1 MVINAIE
8 QIESFTSADYVR
20 AFRRALPSESQLE
33 ILRVHLAAP
42 DQRITASQ
50 LAHALGFANWRAP
63 IVLYGKFA
71 RKLCNELN
79 VSPTTKL
86 AVLARSY
93 RSSSSEYELCL
104 RPSVIEAL
112 RELGIGGQGT
122 SCPSQEKHG
131 LEDMQHFY
139 IEVSQSLRDS
149 HSSRQ
154 ARLVTAPKLPERI
167 SITSTSFRR
176 NPDVVAEV
184 LLRAEGK
191 CENCL
196 KPAPFA
202 RASDGT
208 PYLEVH
214 HRVMLAA
221 GGEDTTVNAIAL
233 CPNCHRAAHY
243 A

>member
-1 MVINAIE
+1 MVIDAIE
-8 QIESFTSADYVR
+8 QIESFTSADYVS
-20 AFRRALPSESQLE
+20 AFRRAEPSDSQLE
-33 ILRVHLAAP
+33 MLRVHLATP
-42 DQRITASQ
+42 DQRITARQ

-93 RSSSSEYELCL
+93 RSPNSEYELCL

-112 RELGIGGQGT
+112 RELGIGGQGAWL
-122 SCPSQEKHG
+122 SQEKQG
-131 LEDMQHFY
+131 IEDTQHFY
-139 IEVSQSLRDS
+139 NDVSRSLQDS

-154 ARLVTAPKLPERI
+154 ARLATASKIPERI
-167 SITSTSFRR
+167 STTSTSFRR

-196 KPAPFA
+196 QPAPFA

-221 GGEDTTVNAIAL
+221 GGEDAVINAIAL